1 MIATN
6 SLNNGL
12 PDGYFRYW
20 NCCKIQKGYSGVAI
34 FSKIKPISVKE
45 GIGKKEHDEEGRT
58 LTLEFEKFYLVSCYV
73 PNAGQKLVRLAYRTN
88 KWDPDFKNYLDD
100 LKKSKHVILTGDLN
114 VAHNEIDISNPKGNE
129 RSAGFTIEE
138 RTEFG
143 KLLNDGWIDSFRNL
157 YPKEVKYRYIFK
169 NFPLSKLLE
178 SFNLIINC

>member
-6 SLNNGL
+6 SLIGGL

-58 LTLEFEKFYLVSCYV
+58 LTLEFEKFYLVACYV
-73 PNAGQKLVRLAYRTN
+73 PNAGQKLVRLAYRTK

-143 KLLNDGWIDSFRNL
+143 KLLNDGWIDSFRHL
-157 YPKEVKYRYIFK
+157 YPKEVKYRYI
-169 NFPLSKLLE
+169 
-178 SFNLIINC
+178 